1 MAIPIA
7 AGLAGAGGAV
17 ARFAGARAN
26 ANALMPE
33 GFEEE
38 KARLERL
45 KRAGEMGLS
54 ETDLAAME
62 QQGTMMRGGA
72 LSDANA
78 RQLQQAQ
85 MMAGSGAVSGRDLYL
100 NEVTNQEMQQKA
112 LSDQAALIQQRD
124 AQEKA
129 AQEAQLLELQ
139 QREASSD
146 AARKSAGWDLV
157 GGLVGAGASAG
168 IGVAGANQ
176 FAQGQQALMQATAG
190 TEAYRKA
197 VQQLQFGQMAMG
209 MAGAFGSGAQ
219 TPTPQVVLP
228 PTPQVVL
235 PPTPQVFQPQGT
247 NPMLADMSMRGG
259 GPNPFA
265 DGLADGLGYGADSR
279 YVRQPDGSY
288 VFVPRR
294 Y

>member
-1 MAIPIA
+1 MPLPLMAIPIA

-168 IGVAGANQ
+168 IGVAGVNQ

-219 TPTPQVVLP
+219 PQAPQPRGPTAGPFSPAENPMSTPAMMNNPYG
-228 PTPQVVL
+228 
-235 PPTPQVFQPQGT
+235 QPQIVGYQQ
-247 NPMLADMSMRGG
+247 G
-259 GPNPFA
+259 A
-265 DGLADGLGYGADSR
+265 DGTMLPVYAQGGY
-279 YVRQPDGSY
+279 
-288 VFVPRR
+288 
-294 Y
+294 